1 MRRIPNDIE
10 AVFISNRNMAL
21 MFIDLE
27 GEWAHLG
34 SGVTFN
40 NGGGDSVD
48 AQSSGSKA
56 AGLPSHS

>member
-1 MRRIPNDIE
+1 
-10 AVFISNRNMAL
+10 MAL

-27 GEWAHLG
+27 GEWAHHG

-48 AQSSGSKA
+48 SQPSGSNA
-56 AGLPSHS
+56 ARLPSGS

>member
-1 MRRIPNDIE
+1 
-10 AVFISNRNMAL
+10 

-48 AQSSGSKA
+48 SQSFRSKA
-56 AGLPSHS
+56 AGLPSLRPPL